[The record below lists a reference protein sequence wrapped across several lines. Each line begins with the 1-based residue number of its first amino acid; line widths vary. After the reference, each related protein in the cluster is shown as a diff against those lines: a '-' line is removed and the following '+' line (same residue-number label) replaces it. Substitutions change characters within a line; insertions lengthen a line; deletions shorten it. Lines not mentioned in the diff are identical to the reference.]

1 MKSKLLL
8 LSCFM
13 LLSLASTFAQ
23 STESIAVQG
32 IARDVNNTVRSNTE
46 ISLKFTLYIGADN
59 IVIDATGIKTDNFG
73 VFSTSLVIKSEDF
86 EKFANTTSAL
96 KLKIEQNIA
105 GTFSLI
111 SDEVLS
117 YVPYAI
123 QAANGVPTGSIMPF
137 IGTIAPRGWALCNG
151 NPLPPTA
158 KALIA
163 MVGANAPNLNG
174 MFLRGTGTSPV
185 NQQAGPAL
193 KATQDDA
200 LESHLHDKG
209 TLANST
215 DGNHSHTT
223 LVYTHW
229 RSFQGENGLPQPY
242 GNSGTANNLASNTAG
257 NHTHTISGNTGNTG
271 ALETRPVNY
280 GVNYIIKL

>member
-1 MKSKLLL
+1 
-8 LSCFM
+8 M
-13 LLSLASTFAQ
+13 LLALASTFAQ

-46 ISLKFTLYIGADN
+46 ISLKFTLYVGADN

-151 NPLPPTA
+151 NPLPTTA

-193 KATQDDA
+193 KATQNDA
-200 LESHLHDKG
+200 FESHNHPG
-209 TLANST
+209 T
-215 DGNHSHTT
+215 TT
-223 LVYTHW
+223 
-229 RSFQGENGLPQPY
+229 ENGEHKHTINAAWDPSGSSSSQY
-242 GNSGTANNLASNTAG
+242 GITYQRAAG
-257 NHTHTISGNTGNTG
+257 NGEYMGAAGKHTHTVTTNNVGES
-271 ALETRPVNY
+271 ETRPVNY